1 MGKLYLKA
9 LSILSLSALLTS
21 CGFILSSG
29 DISNNGSD
37 VGSETSSIDNDT
49 DVSVDSGVSS
59 GDYVPSE
66 TDITISLAN
75 NSSSTSDST
84 KVEISGNILTINALG
99 TYVVSGSLSDGQL
112 LIKATKTSSI
122 EDVIVVLNGVSITC
136 DSGAP
141 IFSSGT
147 AKLKMFKADG
157 SVNYVHDARSS
168 STASS
173 YTGDDNAAIFS
184 DKKLKIFGSGKL
196 SVEADFNNGVGSD
209 KGVELK
215 NGELS
220 IISYNHCIKSHE
232 KIELGGVIGED
243 EGGTFNLKSLTG
255 SCLRSDSETN
265 LDEDTST
272 YFLTSITQGTY
283 VMVSEYDAIEID
295 GLLNI
300 SGGDIDIT
308 TGGLDKTAHGS
319 SSSYTLTTDM
329 DSRKGI
335 KCDHD
340 ISISGTTTDIS
351 LDCFDDGVHSNSNIT
366 ISGGAFSVAV
376 ATSSKKSTSTG
387 GPGGGSSTKGSDA
400 IHADENVT
408 ISGGAINVVKSYEAI
423 EGTTITIS
431 GGTTYCIASDD
442 GVNAANGDEE
452 SGSQY
457 QLNISGG
464 YLYIDSGGD
473 GLDSNGSITMS
484 GGMVVVSGPSSNGD
498 APIDTG
504 DQYKMSISGGILV
517 AYGSSGM
524 ATGPTSGSQYS
535 ILAKHSSVVS
545 SSSYYLLVNSSG
557 TILYAIKPYTKSS
570 ISGGSSSYSY
580 SLAFSVPSLS
590 NGTYYLKTSSNYTG
604 GEEVFKQVYINGS
617 VSSSL
622 QIATWSWSSSNV
634 HVTYGSGGR

>member
-1 MGKLYLKA
+1 MKKSYLKA
-9 LSILSLSALLTS
+9 LSTLSASLFIAS
-21 CGFILSSG
+21 CGFDFPNGS
-29 DISNNGSD
+29 ISNDGSD

-49 DVSVDSGVSS
+49 DVSIDSGVSS

-66 TDITISLAN
+66 TDIAISLAN
-75 NSSSTSDST
+75 NSSSASDSS
-84 KVEISGNILTINALG
+84 KVEISENIITINSLG
-99 TYVVSGSLSDGQL
+99 TYVVTGSLSDGQL

-122 EDVIVVLNGVSITC
+122 EDVIVVLNGASIAC

-141 IFSSGT
+141 IFSSGS
-147 AKLKMFKADG
+147 AKPKLFKADG

-168 STASS
+168 STSS
-173 YTGDDNAAIFS
+173 AYTGDDNAAIFS
-184 DKKLKIFGSGKL
+184 DKKLKVFGSGKL

-209 KGVELK
+209 DGVELK

-220 IISYNHCIKSHE
+220 IVSYNHCIKSHE
-232 KIELGGVIGED
+232 KIELGGVVGED
-243 EGGTFNLKSLTG
+243 EGGSFSLKSLTG

-265 LDEDTST
+265 IDEDTST

-283 VMVSEYDAIEID
+283 VMVSEFDAIEID

-300 SGGDIDIT
+300 SGGHIDIT

-340 ISISGTTTDIS
+340 ISISGTATDIS
-351 LDCFDDGVHSNSNIT
+351 LDCFDDGVHSNGSIS
-366 ISGGAFSVAV
+366 ISGGTFSVAV
-376 ATSSKKSTSTG
+376 ATASKKSTSTG

-400 IHADENVT
+400 IHADGNVVV
-408 ISGGAINVVKSYEAI
+408 SGGTINVVKSYEAI
-423 EGTTITIS
+423 EGTTITFS

-457 QLNISGG
+457 QINIAGG

-473 GLDSNGSITMS
+473 GLDSNGSIAMS
-484 GGMVVVSGPSSNGD
+484 GGVVVVAGPSSNGD
-498 APIDTG
+498 APVDTG
-504 DQYKMSISGGILV
+504 DQYKMSISGGLLV

-524 ATGPTSGSQYS
+524 ATGPTTGSQYS

-545 SSSYYLLVNSSG
+545 SSSYYLLTNSSG
-557 TILYAIKPYTKSS
+557 VILYAIKPYAKSS

-580 SLAFSVPSLS
+580 SFVFSAPNLS
-590 NGTYYLKTSSNYTG
+590 SGTYYLKSSSSYTD

-617 VSSSL
+617 VSSSS
-622 QIATWSWSSSNV
+622 QIASWSWSSSNV
-634 HVTYGSGGR
+634 HATYGSGGR